1 MKKLIIAILCI
12 GMLSVNSC
20 ADKYTASKT
29 PVESV
34 SDLKEY
40 TAVKFTDIPETITD
54 SYAGETDVTITG
66 YLSKNISKDGSV
78 GYLWST
84 GYGTTPSET
93 AVGKCVVL
101 NLSSI
106 DKDEDIVGDQFITVT
121 GSIVSE
127 DYYDVYNIKSA
138 WHLEVDSITTEFE
151 LPDNVQEYENYMN
164 SYEWEAVAKVIDF
177 IGTAVYT
184 WQSDEK
190 LIELDLD
197 ALECDMN
204 AVMLGTST
212 DYPQIYAKI
221 KDYLTDFTRYYETI
235 SSCLSDKTRP
245 EDIDGLYNSVCKSYE
260 GLSNDLVL
268 FGCFE

>member
-1 MKKLIIAILCI
+1 MKKLIAAVLCI
-12 GMLSVNSC
+12 GMLSVVSC
-20 ADKYTASKT
+20 TDTVTSPKT
-29 PVESV
+29 LVESAPE
-34 SDLKEY
+34 LKEY
-40 TAVKFTDIPETITD
+40 TPVKFTDMPETITD
-54 SYAGETDVTITG
+54 SYEGETDVTVTG
-66 YLSKNISKDGSV
+66 YLSETVSKDGSV
-78 GYLWST
+78 GYLWNT

-93 AVGKCVVL
+93 TVGKCIVL
-101 NLSSI
+101 DLSSI
-106 DKDEDIVGDQFITVT
+106 AKDESIVGDQFITVT

-138 WHLEVDSITTEFE
+138 WHLVVDSITAEVE

-164 SYEWEAVAKVIDF
+164 SYEWEAVAKIIDF

-190 LIELDLD
+190 LVELDLD
-197 ALECDMN
+197 TLECDMS

-221 KDYLTDFTRYYETI
+221 KDYLTDFTGYYETV

-245 EDIDGLYNSVCKSYE
+245 EGIDELYNSVCKSYE

>member
-1 MKKLIIAILCI
+1 MKKLIVAILCI

-20 ADKYTASKT
+20 TDTAAASKT
-29 PVESV
+29 LVESAPE
-34 SDLKEY
+34 LKEY
-40 TAVKFTDIPETITD
+40 TSVKFTDMPETIAD

-66 YLSKNISKDGSV
+66 YLSETISKDGSV
-78 GYLWST
+78 GYLWNT

-93 AVGKCVVL
+93 TVGKCVVL
-101 NLSSI
+101 DLSSI
-106 DKDEDIVGDQFITVT
+106 DKDESIVGDQFITVT
-121 GSIVSE
+121 GSIVPE

-138 WHLEVDSITTEFE
+138 WHLEVDSITTEVE

-164 SYEWEAVAKVIDF
+164 SYEWEAVAKIIDF

-197 ALECDMN
+197 ALECDMT
-204 AVMLGTST
+204 AVIHGTST

-221 KDYLTDFTRYYETI
+221 KDYLTDFTGYYETV

-245 EDIDGLYNSVCKSYE
+245 EDIDELYNSVCKSYE